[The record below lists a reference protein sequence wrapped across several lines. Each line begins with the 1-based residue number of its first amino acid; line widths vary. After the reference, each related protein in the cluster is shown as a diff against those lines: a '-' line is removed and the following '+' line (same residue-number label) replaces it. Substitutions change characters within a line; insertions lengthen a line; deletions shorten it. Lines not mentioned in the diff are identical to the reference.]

1 MYILTDI
8 KNSTFFFLCVAYK
21 VTNFDQ
27 FCNIFVVETA
37 NENLVLIPFQRL
49 ENKNSIERVY
59 CNNAMFI
66 KAETLDLRAEDYL

>member
-1 MYILTDI
+1 M
-8 KNSTFFFLCVAYK
+8 
-21 VTNFDQ
+21 
-27 FCNIFVVETA
+27 VETA